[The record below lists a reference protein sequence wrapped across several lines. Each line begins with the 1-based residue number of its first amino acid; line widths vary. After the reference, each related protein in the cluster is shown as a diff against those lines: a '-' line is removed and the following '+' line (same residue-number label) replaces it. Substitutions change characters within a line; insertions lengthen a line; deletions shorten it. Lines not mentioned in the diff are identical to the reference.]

1 MAVVKEAN
9 IEELVQTNQ
18 LLTNVNN
25 LLEASTIS
33 TDKVELIELRKDS
46 ILPIG
51 FRFIDLSI
59 MSDVVFLC

>member
-33 TDKVELIELRKDS
+33 TDKVELIKLRKDS

>member
-25 LLEASTIS
+25 LLESSTIS